1 MKLINVARSLVIVF
15 TITMSASF
23 LAGCGGLS
31 EAQLEELRNLRSEVS
46 SLEAEAKSL
55 KDERARLEREIGD
68 KNAKLQ
74 QCAKD
79 KEETQVNLTKLPK

>member
-1 MKLINVARSLVIVF
+1 MKLIKVAKGLVIVV
-15 TITMSASF
+15 TITMSVSF
-23 LAGCGGLS
+23 WAGCGGLS

-55 KDERARLEREIGD
+55 KDERARLEKEMAD

-74 QCAKD
+74 QCKKD
-79 KEETQVNLTKLPK
+79 QEETKVNLTKLPK